1 MHHQILLTQNSIF
14 LVDYKIKHLFYGRIY
29 SNMKVFFIYFSLF
42 IFLLLKKRITELIL
56 LTQSLKMF
64 QIRKKTVGNK

>member
-29 SNMKVFFIYFSLF
+29 SNMKVFFLYFYLF
-42 IFLLLKKRITELIL
+42 FVLLKI
-56 LTQSLKMF
+56 
-64 QIRKKTVGNK
+64 